1 MEAKQIEVIRRRLEE
16 LKWSIPELY
25 RRSGVAIP
33 TIKRMLN
40 PKANYNTTTN
50 TINKIATALGIDAMD
65 IYDARVQTNDEYLGI
80 NGYIDFMGKITRIN
94 NLNDLKKIAKSVE
107 ESINAKNEA
116 RKIEKIDKA
125 NQKTQSKAPI
135 DTTAID
141 LFQQESYDTAKL
153 YTWSFRKSDDEKDGD
168 VNDLGNMCKG
178 YPFKVCGEK
187 FLNSECAYISGMF
200 SQNTPKA
207 TEIQREL
214 QKSDNGY
221 EAKKAIRRKYEQVG
235 LSRDDWNTFN
245 VQWMLFVVWQ
255 KVTQNKKFAEKLR
268 KIPSN
273 AMIVENSTFQKVQK
287 GKDTAAFWG
296 MRNQVIKEA
305 TQILETAAEVENF
318 TASKKDVEKAKMVAR
333 NKINHVGTWEGV
345 NCMGK
350 ILTICKHCL
359 ENGTEPPIDY
369 DLLRSKGIYLFGK
382 LLSFEGLP
390 KVQGTTIPEPPSPKQ
405 AKAKETPTR
414 KKKVAKEVRNEAV
427 STGERVK
434 GIIGAVIGEVVGSRF
449 EFAKS
454 LPKRR
459 YELFASQCSFT
470 DDTVL
475 TVAIA
480 DSLLHGKDFK
490 DTLWEWAIHYPHAGF
505 GKSFKQWKK
514 NKKKNEEATNDSKG
528 NGCGMRVSPIGFHAK
543 TLEEALELARLSA
556 IISHNSDEGIRGAQS
571 IAAAT
576 FLAKQ
581 QTPKEEIKKYIE
593 ETFGYNLHMTDEEI
607 KAHVD
612 SLTDIGEKQLAENT
626 CPLAI
631 IAFLVTDDYEDA
643 IRKAIGYFIDTD
655 TVACMTGG
663 IAAAYYGVPQNI
675 VNEVADFLPQEIID
689 IINEFDHIHLQNT
702 RTTPKDCHRWG
713 DIFVYGSGDNK
724 NGETEGFTASKY
736 FGAGKILEGMDKRA
750 YAIPT
755 VGRSLDEIRASVD
768 RFIEYAE
775 TNQDKTFLVTRIG
788 CSKAGYT
795 PKDIAPMFVKASNMT
810 NVYLPIEFRNVL
822 NTK

>member
-16 LKWSIPELY
+16 LKWSIPELF

-116 RKIEKIDKA
+116 KKIEKIDKA

-273 AMIVENSTFQKVQK
+273 AMIVENSTFQKAQK

-296 MRNQVIKEA
+296 MRNEVIKEA
-305 TQILETAAEVENF
+305 THILETAAEVENF

-405 AKAKETPTR
+405 AKAKETPIR
-414 KKKVAKEVRNEAV
+414 KKKVALEVRNQEIPSDVETNFELSEANKV
-427 STGERVK
+427 S
-434 GIIGAVIGEVVGSRF
+434 
-449 EFAKS
+449 
-454 LPKRR
+454 
-459 YELFASQCSFT
+459 
-470 DDTVL
+470 
-475 TVAIA
+475 
-480 DSLLHGKDFK
+480 
-490 DTLWEWAIHYPHAGF
+490 
-505 GKSFKQWKK
+505 
-514 NKKKNEEATNDSKG
+514 
-528 NGCGMRVSPIGFHAK
+528 
-543 TLEEALELARLSA
+543 
-556 IISHNSDEGIRGAQS
+556 
-571 IAAAT
+571 
-576 FLAKQ
+576 
-581 QTPKEEIKKYIE
+581 KEEMLSIK
-593 ETFGYNLHMTDEEI
+593 
-607 KAHVD
+607 
-612 SLTDIGEKQLAENT
+612 SGEL
-626 CPLAI
+626 
-631 IAFLVTDDYEDA
+631 
-643 IRKAIGYFIDTD
+643 
-655 TVACMTGG
+655 
-663 IAAAYYGVPQNI
+663 
-675 VNEVADFLPQEIID
+675 
-689 IINEFDHIHLQNT
+689 
-702 RTTPKDCHRWG
+702 
-713 DIFVYGSGDNK
+713 
-724 NGETEGFTASKY
+724 
-736 FGAGKILEGMDKRA
+736 
-750 YAIPT
+750 
-755 VGRSLDEIRASVD
+755 LDR
-768 RFIEYAE
+768 
-775 TNQDKTFLVTRIG
+775 
-788 CSKAGYT
+788 
-795 PKDIAPMFVKASNMT
+795 
-810 NVYLPIEFRNVL
+810 VL
-822 NTK
+822 NK